1 MLAGCCSSAFQPH
14 IHIKMSRTVELGS
27 QPTAMA
33 GCPSEQQRLVSETNQ
48 ALQLATQYS
57 KVQRRPG
64 GNWRGQTGINSI
76 ATTAEHI
83 FMHQA
88 LGSNLDTDRDA
99 FISWFYS
106 VQNSDGSWGISPG
119 DRGDLSVT
127 VEAYLALRILG
138 VSRNVHQMRRSQ
150 SFILAEGSIANVC
163 FITRIHLAM
172 FGLYPWNAVR
182 SLPPELVLLP
192 QYILSSICC
201 WPAVDLTVLIP
212 LLILCHHRP
221 IFPLPIQDCAAS
233 SYLHEL
239 QCKPQEPQEN
249 AFCAFPPGTC
259 GDTAPAS
266 TSTDLI
272 VHLLN
277 LLKYILPLR
286 RYALDRSVA
295 FILQT
300 VREMGGVGPLSRPL
314 HMAIVALELEGY
326 SVSSRSLRTTLDNI
340 GHFVYEDGGGK
351 RVLSVNT
358 TFRDSSR
365 MITGLQDAGIAVN
378 APWFRTSVQW
388 LQRCLLPDVNSDTS
402 KTFETRV
409 CHVDDVASAIHAVIR
424 QDPLMLRSHLVAN
437 ALQWLLKRQNA
448 DGGWTSLSSSHYRT
462 SPDKLVRQ
470 STPDVT
476 GHVLETFGLLLTV
489 SRRDTRAV
497 AQGILVDQ
505 VASASRRAIHYLSA
519 TQQPCGAW
527 FGCCTRYH
535 IYATSA
541 VLRALAYFIGVK
553 ERNRWTER
561 DDSINDDV
569 SQAIH
574 WLESARNRDGGW
586 GDICWREKGGPS
598 TASQTALALLALLPY
613 LSPIDSILRDGVKYL
628 LRTQTKA
635 VVGGATW
642 TEDQP
647 TRACSP
653 ACTHKSSSYSS
664 HCFVMMAI
672 GRYAQSLRGM
682 KMPGN
687 VLC

>member
-1 MLAGCCSSAFQPH
+1 
-14 IHIKMSRTVELGS
+14 MSRTVELGS
-27 QPTAMA
+27 QLTALA
-33 GCPSEQQRLVSETNQ
+33 GCPPEQHRLLSETNQ
-48 ALQLATQYS
+48 VLRLATQYS
-57 KVQRRPG
+57 RVQRRPG
-64 GNWRGQTGINSI
+64 GNWRGQTRINSI

-83 FMHQA
+83 LMHQA

-106 VQNSDGSWGISPG
+106 VQNSDGSWGINPG

-138 VSRNVHQMRRSQ
+138 APRNVHQMRRSQ
-150 SFILAEGSIANVC
+150 SFIIAEGSIAKVC

-182 SLPPELVLLP
+182 SQPPELMLLP
-192 QYILSSICC
+192 QHILSSICC
-201 WPAVDLTVLIP
+201 WPAMDHTVLIP

-221 IFPLPIQDCAAS
+221 IFPLPIQDCAAN
-233 SYLHEL
+233 SYLNEL
-239 QCKPQEPQEN
+239 RCNPPKPQEK
-249 AFCAFPPGTC
+249 AFCAFPPRTC

-266 TSTDLI
+266 TSTDLV
-272 VHLLN
+272 VHFLN

-300 VREMGGVGPLSRPL
+300 VRETGGVGHLSRPL
-314 HMAIVALELEGY
+314 HMAILALKLEGY
-326 SVSSRSLRTTLDNI
+326 SVQSRPLRTALDDI
-340 GHFVYEDGGGK
+340 GHFVYEDEDGK
-351 RVLSVNT
+351 RILSVNT
-358 TFRDSSR
+358 TLRDSSR
-365 MITGLQDAGIAVN
+365 MITGLEDAGIAVD
-378 APWFRTSVQW
+378 APWFRKSVQW
-388 LQRCLLPDVNSDTS
+388 LQRCLLPDVNNDAS
-402 KTFETRV
+402 KTFETRA
-409 CHVDDVASAIHAVIR
+409 CRVDDMASAIHAVIR
-424 QDPLMLRSHLVAN
+424 RDPLMLRSHLVAN

-448 DGGWTSLSSSHYRT
+448 DGGWTSLSCSDYLT
-462 SPDKLVRQ
+462 SPDKHVRQ
-470 STPDVT
+470 STPDAT

-489 SRRDTRAV
+489 SRRNTKLV
-497 AQGILVDQ
+497 AQGTLIDH
-505 VASASRRAIHYLSA
+505 VASASRRAIHYLSV

-574 WLESARNRDGGW
+574 WLESLRNQDGGW
-586 GDICWREKGGPS
+586 GDICWREKGGTS
-598 TASQTALALLALLPY
+598 TASQTALTLLALLPY
-613 LSPIDSILRDGVKYL
+613 LSPMNSILRDGVEYL

-635 VVGGATW
+635 LVGGATW
-642 TEDQP
+642 TEDQSM
-647 TRACSP
+647 TACSP
-653 ACTHKSSSYSS
+653 ACTYISSSYSS
-664 HCFVMMAI
+664 HYFAMMAI
-672 GRYAQSLRGM
+672 GRYAQSLRGYEYAGE
-682 KMPGN
+682 P
-687 VLC
+687 CF